1 MSFKRFDQQDVVVS
15 AESISTPVWSGNQTT
30 LNQFFTSS
38 TQVGGASGDY
48 YYNIYQTG
56 SVNNSA
62 RVQFS
67 LAYGHKE
74 GLGALYYN
82 ANVPGK
88 TPSSTIYGQYRS
100 LIQGDEDADFVF
112 GGVTSEHFYAISI
125 DRARYKE
132 KLLPGTLDLVLTHS
146 GSDPNLGAKK
156 IFSRRLT
163 DNSQVT
169 STVTFTD
176 AGRVYELVSGSL
188 GTVHSSFESN
198 GYTLNSGS
206 YGKVYPDVGVILL
219 NAKALGQP
227 YISGGLDMTFIE
239 DPNVVTLSGSTVLGE
254 GYDLFS
260 RGQNFRIQSEETIAS
275 NFVFVRARNNEFNY
289 SSNPSLIT
297 GSGEIR
303 HNVMIN
309 SPQSFVTTVGL
320 YNDNNDLLAVAKL
333 SKPLLKDFTKESI
346 IRVKLDY

>member
-15 AESISTPVWSGNQTT
+15 AEAISTPVWSGNQTT
-30 LNQFFTSS
+30 LQAFFTSS

-56 SVNNSA
+56 STNDSA

-67 LAYGHKE
+67 LAYGHKK
-74 GLGALYYN
+74 GSGSLYYN
-82 ANVPGK
+82 ANVAGK
-88 TPSSTIYGQYRS
+88 SPSSTIYGQYRS
-100 LIQGDEDADFVF
+100 LILGDEESDFVF
-112 GGVTSEHFYAISI
+112 GGVSSEHFYALSI
-125 DRARYKE
+125 DRARFKE
-132 KLLPGTLDLVLTHS
+132 KLLPGTLDLVLTNS
-146 GSDPNLGAKK
+146 GSDGR
-156 IFSRRLT
+156 IYSRRLT
-163 DNSQVT
+163 DNSKVV

-176 AGRVYELVSGSL
+176 AGRVFELVSGSL
-188 GTVHSSFESN
+188 GTVHTSMQDN
-198 GYTLNSGS
+198 GYTVGSGS
-206 YGKVYPDVGVILL
+206 YGRVYPDVGVVLL
-219 NAKALGQP
+219 NAKALSQP
-227 YISGGLDMTFIE
+227 YSQGGVLLDVNTSA
-239 DPNVVTLSGSTVLGE
+239 NTVTYSGSTTNLMK
-254 GYDLFS
+254 GYDLFR
-260 RGQNFRIQSEETIAS
+260 RGENFRIQSEETVAS

-333 SKPLLKDFTKESI
+333 SRPLLKDFTKESL